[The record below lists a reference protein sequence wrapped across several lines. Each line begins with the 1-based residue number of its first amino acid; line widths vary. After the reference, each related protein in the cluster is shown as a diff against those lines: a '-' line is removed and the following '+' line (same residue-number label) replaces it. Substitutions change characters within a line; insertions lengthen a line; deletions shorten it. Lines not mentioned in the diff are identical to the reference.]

1 MHKIPLLCFA
11 ILSAGAVSGSTQIP
25 QVRVEPAIPSVSSN
39 IQEQTR
45 DAVIR
50 DYLHSWRTMSAA
62 FEQNRAVLLEAE
74 FVGVAKE
81 KMTDAILQQARLG
94 IRTRYAVRSHD
105 LQLTFFSPEGL
116 SVELTDNIEN
126 KLAAT
131 FVLYRKG
138 VACNHGHR
146 QQQGRG
152 TLRKNKLSGTNHR
165 CHQSE
170 LEFSLH
176 RFSSKRY
183 VATIVR

>member
-1 MHKIPLLCFA
+1 MHRIPLLCFA

-39 IQEQTR
+39 LQEQTR

-116 SVELTDNIEN
+116 SVELTDKVVYDFQLIDHG
-126 KLAAT
+126 KVIAKQQMIST
-131 FVLYRKG
+131 YVVVLTPAETRW
-138 VACNHGHR
+138 R
-146 QQQGRG
+146 
-152 TLRKNKLSGTNHR
+152 
-165 CHQSE
+165 
-170 LEFSLH
+170 
-176 RFSSKRY
+176 
-183 VATIVR
+183 VRVFQAIPNDQMPVN